1 MSMMRSAGTFA
12 QFEILNST
20 FSAIN
25 SNKNIAKRLLADD
38 LIRKLGEISLD
49 VDFVRFRQQNVESD
63 ANFNE
68 CKELLNFNES
78 FFTK

>member
-63 ANFNE
+63 ANFKE